1 VAAFSSSPR
10 RLSCVAAFLFFD
22 VCVFLFFSLS
32 FLSRSHALSPFV
44 CEYIIT
50 FTVIEEAFERVLSL
64 LSNST
69 LFGSYENFFFSRRC
83 WTKEKRLFF
92 FPNFERKPPH
102 EKEKENTRLLAFY

>member
-1 VAAFSSSPR
+1 
-10 RLSCVAAFLFFD
+10 VAAFLFFD

-50 FTVIEEAFERVLSL
+50 FTVIEEAFERVLCRCSL
-64 LSNST
+64 IRRFLVRMKI
-69 LFGSYENFFFSRRC
+69 FFSLVVVGQ
-83 WTKEKRLFF
+83 KKRLFF

-102 EKEKENTRLLAFY
+102 EKKKERHSKSTK